1 MAKYFIAMFKNN
13 PSIILF
19 LFCPGWQIV
28 KQVPST
34 FAQLTPKLLDSFSC
48 PYHWIMPKFNSICL
62 VNIPEQIF
70 GSSCLREVIV
80 KEVQARHIQMSWNF
94 ARIFIWSNNESPP
107 NMISC
112 NSTMWAQL
120 QILVSGQIFSLWS
133 NYILY
138 CFNWAE
144 NLPGHASTHIHSL
157 HQVLPQLVNP
167 IALCNFS
174 KILSKM
180 KLCEASA
187 TLVFPN
193 GMKSLQHLHIIT

>member
-1 MAKYFIAMFKNN
+1 MALCKGSAIYICL
-13 PSIILF
+13 ID
-19 LFCPGWQIV
+19 
-28 KQVPST
+28 
-34 FAQLTPKLLDSFSC
+34 PKLLGQLFL
-48 PYHWIMPKFNSICL
+48 SISL
-62 VNIPEQIF
+62 AHAKIQLNLPSKYSWAIF
-70 GSSCLREVIV
+70 QSSCLREVIV

-94 ARIFIWSNNESPP
+94 ARSFIWSNHDSPP
-107 NMISC
+107 NMSSC
-112 NSTMWAQL
+112 NSSMWAQL

-144 NLPGHASTHIHSL
+144 TLPGHASTYINSL

-174 KILSKM
+174 KFLSRM

-193 GMKSLQHLHIIT
+193 GMKLLQKLHIII